1 MRNSAMDYGHAIAIP
16 LTKFKEQ
23 MASPTNG
30 DHMSPDMID
39 LCTPAS
45 SSDVSDHHSR

>member
-1 MRNSAMDYGHAIAIP
+1 MDYGHAIAIP

-30 DHMSPDMID
+30 DHMSPDMIRQQGKTVPR
-39 LCTPAS
+39 LEPLHPAS
-45 SSDVSDHHSR
+45 C